1 MAILTQHSKISKK
14 FLIKIFDEVTIEIR
28 KAIETEIE
36 TLLNFEKGIIE
47 TERPFDNTL
56 KEGEIHYYDLIEL
69 IKTKKAEVLVAVVN
83 KEIVGSG
90 YAKILPAE
98 PYQKYSE
105 YAYLGFMFVKPA
117 FRGQGINKKI
127 LQGLI
132 DWAKNQNLTEAR
144 LKVYDE
150 NIIAKNAYLKA
161 GFKPDL
167 LEMRLE
173 I

>member
-1 MAILTQHSKISKK
+1 M
-14 FLIKIFDEVTIEIR
+14 TIEVR

-36 TLLNFEKGIIE
+36 ILLSFEKGIIE
-47 TERPFDNTL
+47 AERPFDNTL

-69 IKTKKAEVLVAVVN
+69 IKSKKAEVLVAEVD

-117 FRGQGINKKI
+117 FRGQGINQKI

-132 DWAKNQNLTEAR
+132 DWAKNQNLTEVR
-144 LKVYDE
+144 LEVYDE
-150 NIIAKNAYLKA
+150 NTIAKNAYLKA
-161 GFKPDL
+161 GFKPNL